1 MSKKERIALCR
12 YISFINEEFYSYYD
26 LHTGV
31 RKHRVIND
39 KLFSYIMMNSSYVI
53 DYPVLKSPDP
63 IDIMYKKIFNVS
75 IPEGTYNKLI
85 ALEQL
90 YFHLNDLLF

>member
-1 MSKKERIALCR
+1 
-12 YISFINEEFYSYYD
+12 
-26 LHTGV
+26 
-31 RKHRVIND
+31 
-39 KLFSYIMMNSSYVI
+39 MNSSYVI